1 MKVYIINS
9 HVWSYDDSYM
19 NIEEGSSTQAVFNNK
34 FDALEEATKRNLSFL
49 NEIDSSY
56 SNCSFPNLNLDIY
69 DLHKELNLNGDPEE
83 LFYYLKDA
91 PKHVKIKAIEL
102 GIRSYYVTEMEVQ

>member
-19 NIEEGSSTQAVFNNK
+19 NIEEGSSTEAIFSNK
-34 FDALEEATKRNLSFL
+34 FDALEEATKKNLKFL
-49 NEIDSSY
+49 NEIDGSY
-56 SNCSFPNLNLDIY
+56 NTYSFPELSLDG
-69 DLHKELNLNGDPEE
+69 DELQKELNLKGDPYE
-83 LFYYLKDA
+83 LFENLKNA

-102 GIRSYYVTEMEVQ
+102 GIKMFYVTEMEVQ